1 MKTVTDFI
9 SNNFESII
17 ALCAL
22 FLSIY
27 TAKKQQ
33 EFNRNSVRPICNI
46 ISDCVGEKFFIEI
59 QNAGSGPMIIR
70 KMDYRIKKQ
79 KKIKNNLSDYV
90 RDIQY
95 NMISENHF
103 NGRGVAPGDTKTIF
117 TATFKTQGDIFDF
130 GEQISEVTVYVIYED
145 IYQIQWIK
153 QLNLGK
159 EVERYLEIIKNK
171 NSSTKEFSNTYEPYR
186 KSV

>member
-1 MKTVTDFI
+1 MIGVCYARDKSNKIQLRKWQKPQDIVFFHRGLTCGGDMSVVGPRPLLVKYLERYSGEQHHRHDVKPGLSGYAQINGRNTVSWD
-9 SNNFESII
+9 
-17 ALCAL
+17 
-22 FLSIY
+22 
-27 TAKKQQ
+27 
-33 EFNRNSVRPICNI
+33 
-46 ISDCVGEKFFIEI
+46 EKF
-59 QNAGSGPMIIR
+59 
-70 KMDYRIKKQ
+70 KMD
-79 KKIKNNLSDYV
+79 
-90 RDIQY
+90 
-95 NMISENHF
+95 
-103 NGRGVAPGDTKTIF
+103 GRGVAPGDTKTIF

-171 NSSTKEFSNTYEPYR
+171 NCSTKEFSNTYEPYR